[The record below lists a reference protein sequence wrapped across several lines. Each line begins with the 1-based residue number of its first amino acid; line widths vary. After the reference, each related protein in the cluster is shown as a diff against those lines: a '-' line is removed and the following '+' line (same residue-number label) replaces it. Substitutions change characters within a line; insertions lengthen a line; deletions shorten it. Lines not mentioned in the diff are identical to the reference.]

1 MPAIAARVAPAD
13 LAALPAEQLFETVS
27 KALQKGSQRPVP
39 HVEVQFRDLTITVN
53 LSKAATKPFRR
64 RQPLPTVANLQLP
77 KQKVILNSVSGTF
90 RPGTITLVLGQ
101 PGSGKSSLMK
111 ILSGRFPVERDVTVS
126 GSISYNGRPRRELL
140 PRLPQFVAYV
150 DQHDRHLPML
160 TVKETLDFAFAC
172 NGGGKLTKHEAEF
185 LTRGNAEENA
195 EALELA
201 TSVTKA
207 MPQITTNL
215 LGLTGCKDT
224 LVGDAM
230 IRGIS
235 GGQRKRVTTGEMMF
249 GKKNVLIMD
258 EISTGL
264 DSAATFDIVKSLR
277 ALAKQL
283 SRTIVIS
290 LLQPSPEVFDLFDEV
305 LLLNEGE
312 VMYHGPRDRVQ
323 EHFANLGLRC
333 PPRRDLA
340 DFLLDLGSS
349 AQLQYHQ
356 PGRTGIP
363 REAAVFAAAFRSSP
377 YFAVQREAL
386 DMAPDVR
393 YSKEMISY
401 MDMREAFRQSFLES
415 LWTMFKR
422 EMLLARRN
430 IGFFRG
436 RVGMVVVMGVLN
448 GNTFFQIDPKNAQ
461 VAMGTL
467 FGAVL
472 FLSMGQVPALPT
484 FFACRDVFYK
494 QRGANFL
501 RASAYVVAFVLSKL
515 PMAVFE
521 TIIFGPLIYWLCGF
535 VNDPSAF
542 LMFELLL
549 FLANVAFIAY
559 FFFMSAVTPDIH
571 VGKPLSILSVGI
583 LVIFAGFIVSKDHLP
598 DYLVWL
604 YWLDPIAWVIRAL
617 AVNQYRNKEFED
629 LWYSVPDPSN
639 PGKMKDL
646 LKGIT
651 GYAAPGTMTALMGS
665 SGAGKTTLMDVIAGR
680 KTGGKIRGDILLNGH
695 AATKQ
700 YAATWSTQ
708 MRFVVKR
715 FFVMYWR
722 TTSYTMASLAMG
734 LILALLFGAIFAGS
748 EYGTYS
754 GVNSGVGMVYL
765 SSFFM
770 SAVAFNSAI
779 PLASEERINFYR
791 EQAAQMYHPFWYFLG
806 STLAEIPFVIIR
818 VFIFTAIYYPFVGFK
833 GAEQGT
839 LFGVYL
845 ALLVLMQTYLGQLF
859 AYALPSME
867 VASLLGALYNS
878 ITSNFMGF
886 NPPAAAIPKGLKW
899 LYHITAQRYAF
910 SNLVAVVFA
919 DCPDAGGSEI
929 GCQILQ
935 HAPVQLGQITA
946 KTYIESNFHMKY
958 DDLGRNLLVVVGC
971 IIIFRLLALLSL
983 RFINHQKR

>member
-1 MPAIAARVAPAD
+1 MPAIGARVAPAD
-13 LAALPAEQLFETVS
+13 LAALPAEQLFESVS

-39 HVEVQFRDLTITVN
+39 HVEVHFRDLKITVN

-64 RQPLPTVANLQLP
+64 RQPLPTAANLQLP

-111 ILSGRFPVERDVTVS
+111 ILSGRFPVGRDVTVS

-160 TVKETLDFAFAC
+160 THDRHLPMLTVKETLDFAFAC

-185 LTRGNAEENA
+185 LTQGNAEENA

-323 EHFANLGLRC
+323 EHFGNLGLRC

-363 REAAVFAAAFRSSP
+363 REAAVFAAAFRASP

-617 AVNQYRNKEFED
+617 AVNQYRNKEFE
-629 LWYSVPDPSN
+629 
-639 PGKMKDL
+639 
-646 LKGIT
+646 
-651 GYAAPGTMTALMGS
+651 
-665 SGAGKTTLMDVIAGR
+665 
-680 KTGGKIRGDILLNGH
+680 
-695 AATKQ
+695 

-722 TTSYTMASLAMG
+722 TTSYTMSSLAMG
-734 LILALLFGAIFAGS
+734 VILALLFGAIFAGS

-919 DCPDAGGSEI
+919 DCPNAGGSEI

-935 HAPVQLGQITA
+935 HAPVQLGKITA
-946 KTYIESNFHMKY
+946 KTYVESNFHMKY
-958 DDLGRNLLVVVGC
+958 DDLDRNMLVVAGC